1 MRTGTSDGRAPLGGP
16 AEQARPDHGAAVS
29 AGTTRTIE
37 IVGVSKQFG
46 ANTVVDDLHLDIG
59 DGEFFSLLG
68 PSGCGKTTTLRMV
81 AGFERPTS
89 GSILLGGAD
98 ITRQA
103 PAKRP
108 LNMVFQDYA
117 LFPHLT
123 VVENVAFGLKVK
135 RLAREERHERVTSAL
150 ATMQLAG
157 LAERRPNQLSG
168 GQRQRVALARAL
180 VNRPHALL
188 LDEPLGALDLKL
200 RKEMQAEL
208 KEVHRATGTTFLY
221 VTHDQEEA
229 LTMSDRI
236 AVMRDGRVE
245 QLADPRTL
253 YEKPSTAFVADFI
266 GTSNLLVLDH
276 PTTAGSLLVVALDGG
291 ERLTARVQGPVPTAA
306 QVQITVRPERISLH
320 TDLGASIPETHSR
333 VRGRALDVVYCG
345 STTHV
350 TVEIGTGERL
360 VIHQLSDNPI
370 LREVRRGV
378 ETLLS
383 WAPDGAHVIGP
394 VHPDTLPHGP
404 RDEE

>member
-1 MRTGTSDGRAPLGGP
+1 MP
-16 AEQARPDHGAAVS
+16 
-29 AGTTRTIE
+29 TRSIE
-37 IVGVSKQFG
+37 IVGVTKTFG
-46 ANTVVDDLHLDIG
+46 TNTVVDDLDLSIG

-89 GSILLGGAD
+89 GSIMLGGSE
-98 ITRQA
+98 ITHQA

-117 LFPHLT
+117 LFPHLS
-123 VVENVAFGLKVK
+123 VGENVAFGLKVK
-135 RLAREERHERVTSAL
+135 RLGKDERTERIASAL
-150 ATMQLAG
+150 STMQLTG
-157 LAERRPNQLSG
+157 LADRRPSQLSG

-180 VNRPHALL
+180 VNRPQALL

-208 KEVHRATGTTFLY
+208 KEVHRVTGTTFLY

-253 YEKPSTAFVADFI
+253 YEQPSTAFVADFI
-266 GTSNLLVLDH
+266 GTSNLIILDRPATVESVLVS
-276 PTTAGSLLVVALDGG
+276 SLGEG
-291 ERLTARVQGPVPTAA
+291 ERLTATVQAPVTAH

-320 TDLGASIPETHSR
+320 TDHGTALPDNHSR
-333 VRGRALDVVYCG
+333 VRGQVRDVVYVG

-350 TVEIGTGERL
+350 SVDIPTGERL
-360 VIHQLSDNPI
+360 VVHVLSGNNALDG
-370 LREVRRGV
+370 VDRGV
-378 ETLLS
+378 DVLLS

-394 VHPDTLPHGP
+394 VQQQMATAN
-404 RDEE
+404 DEGDGR

>member
-1 MRTGTSDGRAPLGGP
+1 MTGKD
-16 AEQARPDHGAAVS
+16 
-29 AGTTRTIE
+29 IE
-37 IVGVSKQFG
+37 LVGVTKSFG
-46 ANTVVDDLHLDIG
+46 DNKVVDDLDLSIG

-81 AGFERPTS
+81 AGFERPS
-89 GSILLGGAD
+89 AGSILLGGSD
-98 ITRQA
+98 ITQQA

-123 VVENVAFGLKVK
+123 VADNVAFGLKVK
-135 RLAREERHERVTSAL
+135 RLSKVERTERVDGALSA
-150 ATMQLAG
+150 MQLTG
-157 LAERRPNQLSG
+157 LAERRPAQLSG

-236 AVMRDGRVE
+236 AVMCDGKVE

-253 YEKPSTAFVADFI
+253 YERPSTAFVADFI
-266 GTSNLLVLDH
+266 GTSNLLVLDQ
-276 PTTAGSLLVVALDGG
+276 PSTVESLLMVGVGDG
-291 ERLTARVQGPVPTAA
+291 ERLTAAMRTPVTAP
-306 QVQITVRPERISLH
+306 QVQVTVRPERIALH
-320 TDLGASIPETHSR
+320 TDLTAAVPERHSL
-333 VRGRALDVVYCG
+333 VRGRTVDLVYCG

-350 TVEIGTGERL
+350 TVVITTGERL
-360 VIHQLSDNPI
+360 VIHLLSDSES
-370 LREVRRGV
+370 LRGV
-378 ETLLS
+378 ERGVDVLLS

-394 VHPDTLPHGP
+394 VVPGQSP
-404 RDEE
+404 RDEEH

>member
-1 MRTGTSDGRAPLGGP
+1 LTARA
-16 AEQARPDHGAAVS
+16 
-29 AGTTRTIE
+29 IE
-37 IVGVSKQFG
+37 IVGVSKAFG
-46 ANTVVDDLHLDIG
+46 ENTVVDNLDLVIG

-81 AGFERPTS
+81 AGFERPS
-89 GSILLGGAD
+89 VGSIMLGGTD
-98 ITRQA
+98 ITHQA

-135 RLAREERHERVTSAL
+135 RLGREDRNERVAGAL
-150 ATMQLAG
+150 ATMQLVG
-157 LAERRPNQLSG
+157 LSERRPAQLSG

-266 GTSNLLVLDH
+266 GTSNLLVLDQ
-276 PTTAGSLLVVALDGG
+276 PATVESLLVVALGGG
-291 ERLTARVQGPVPTAA
+291 ERLTAAVHAPVAA
-306 QVQITVRPERISLH
+306 SRVQITVRPERISLH
-320 TDLGASIPETHSR
+320 TDLEASVPESHSK
-333 VRGRALDVVYCG
+333 VRGKTVDVVYCG
-345 STTHV
+345 STTHI
-350 TVEIGTGERL
+350 TVAIPTGERL
-360 VIHQLSDNPI
+360 VIHQLSDSAA
-370 LREVRRGV
+370 LRDVQRGV
-378 ETLLS
+378 DVLLS

-394 VHPDTLPHGP
+394 VAQQAPAHPAANPDTTQPT
-404 RDEE
+404 RD

>member
-1 MRTGTSDGRAPLGGP
+1 
-16 AEQARPDHGAAVS
+16 V
-29 AGTTRTIE
+29 TTRAIE
-37 IVGVSKQFG
+37 IVGVSKAFG
-46 ANTVVDDLHLDIG
+46 ENTVVDDLDLAIG

-89 GSILLGGAD
+89 GSILLGGTE
-98 ITRQA
+98 ITHQA

-108 LNMVFQDYA
+108 VNMVFQDYA

-123 VVENVAFGLKVK
+123 VADNVAFGLKVK
-135 RLAREERHERVTSAL
+135 RLAKEERAERVTGAL
-150 ATMQLAG
+150 ATMQLTG
-157 LAERRPNQLSG
+157 LTERRPNQLSG

-266 GTSNLLVLDH
+266 GTSNLLVLDQ
-276 PTTAGSLLVVALDGG
+276 PATVQSLLVVGLGEG
-291 ERLTARVQGPVPTAA
+291 ERLTATTRAAVTATR
-306 QVQITVRPERISLH
+306 VQITVRPERIALH
-320 TDLGASIPETHSR
+320 TDLAASVPETHSLI
-333 VRGRALDVVYCG
+333 RGSVLDVVYCG

-350 TVEIGTGERL
+350 SVAIATGERL
-360 VIHQLSDNPI
+360 VIHLLSDDSA
-370 LREVRRGV
+370 LRGLERGADV
-378 ETLLS
+378 HVS

-394 VHPDTLPHGP
+394 VHPEATSTN
-404 RDEE
+404 DEG

>member
-1 MRTGTSDGRAPLGGP
+1 MSTERA
-16 AEQARPDHGAAVS
+16 
-29 AGTTRTIE
+29 IE
-37 IVGVSKQFG
+37 IVGVTKVFG
-46 ANTVVDDLHLDIG
+46 EAAVVDDLDLTIG
-59 DGEFFSLLG
+59 EGEFFSLLG

-81 AGFERPTS
+81 AGFERPTK
-89 GSILLGGAD
+89 GSILLGGTD
-98 ITRQA
+98 ITRMP

-123 VVENVAFGLKVK
+123 VAENVAFGLKVK
-135 RLAREERHERVTSAL
+135 RLGRDEREERVTSAL
-150 ATMQLAG
+150 GQMRLTG
-157 LAERRPNQLSG
+157 LAERRPAQLSG

-236 AVMRDGRVE
+236 AVMRDGKVE

-253 YEKPSTAFVADFI
+253 YEKPTTAFVAGFI
-266 GTSNLLVLDH
+266 GTSNLIVLEQPMTVD
-276 PTTAGSLLVVALDGG
+276 SLLVVDLGG
-291 ERLTARVQGPVPTAA
+291 GQRMTADATDAA
-306 QVQITVRPERISLH
+306 PAGNVQITVRPERIALH
-320 TDLGASIPETHSR
+320 TDLEASVPETHSKVIGR
-333 VRGRALDVVYCG
+333 VVDVVYVG

-350 TVEIGTGERL
+350 TAGLPTGEQL
-360 VIHQLSDNPI
+360 VIHQLSDNPV
-370 LREVRRGV
+370 LREIARDSDV
-378 ETLLS
+378 LLS
-383 WAPDGAHVIGP
+383 WAPSGAHVISTAK
-394 VHPDTLPHGP
+394 D
-404 RDEE
+404 

>member
-1 MRTGTSDGRAPLGGP
+1 MP
-16 AEQARPDHGAAVS
+16 
-29 AGTTRTIE
+29 TRTIQ
-37 IVGVSKQFG
+37 IVGVTKTFG
-46 ANTVVDDLHLDIG
+46 TNTVVDDLDLSIG

-89 GSILLGGAD
+89 GSILLGGTE
-98 ITRQA
+98 ITHQA

-117 LFPHLT
+117 LFPHLS
-123 VVENVAFGLKVK
+123 VGENVAFGLKVK
-135 RLAREERHERVTSAL
+135 RLGKDERTERIASAL
-150 ATMQLAG
+150 TTMQLTG
-157 LAERRPNQLSG
+157 LADRRPSQLSG

-180 VNRPHALL
+180 VNRPQALL

-245 QLADPRTL
+245 QLAEPRTL
-253 YEKPSTAFVADFI
+253 YERPSTAFVADFI
-266 GTSNLLVLDH
+266 GTSNLIVLDQ
-276 PTTAGSLLVVALDGG
+276 PATVESVLVASLGEG
-291 ERLTARVQGPVPTAA
+291 ERLTATVKAPVTAKE
-306 QVQITVRPERISLH
+306 VQITVRPERISLH
-320 TDLGASIPETHSR
+320 TELDATLPDHHSR
-333 VRGRALDVVYCG
+333 VRGQVRDVVYVG

-350 TVEIGTGERL
+350 SVEIPTGERL
-360 VIHQLSDNPI
+360 VVHVLSGNSTLDC
-370 LREVRRGV
+370 VDRGV
-378 ETLLS
+378 DVLLS

-394 VHPDTLPHGP
+394 AQPQPTATD
-404 RDEE
+404 DEGDGR

>member
-1 MRTGTSDGRAPLGGP
+1 MT
-16 AEQARPDHGAAVS
+16 E
-29 AGTTRTIE
+29 RTIE
-37 IVGVSKQFG
+37 IDGVSKTFG
-46 ANTVVDDLHLDIG
+46 DNTVVDDLDLSIG

-81 AGFERPTS
+81 AGFERPTA
-89 GSILLGGAD
+89 GSIRLGGTD
-98 ITRQA
+98 ITHQA

-117 LFPHLT
+117 LFPHLP
-123 VVENVAFGLKVK
+123 VAENVAFGLKVK
-135 RLAREERHERVTSAL
+135 RLGRVERTERVTSAL
-150 ATMQLAG
+150 GTMRLSG
-157 LAERRPNQLSG
+157 LAERRPAQLSG

-200 RKEMQAEL
+200 RKEMQGEL

-253 YEKPSTAFVADFI
+253 YERPSTAFVAGFI
-266 GTSNLLVLDH
+266 GTSNLLVLDQ
-276 PTTAGSLLVVALDGG
+276 PATVESLLVAGVGEG
-291 ERLTARVQGPVPTAA
+291 ERLTASLLAPVRAA
-306 QVQITVRPERISLH
+306 QVQVTVRPERIALH
-320 TDLGASIPETHSR
+320 TDLSAQVPERHSL
-333 VRGRALDVVYCG
+333 VRGNTLDVVYCG

-350 TVEIGTGERL
+350 TVAITTGERL
-360 VIHQLSDNPI
+360 VVHLLSDNPV
-370 LREVRRGV
+370 LRDVVRGADV
-378 ETLLS
+378 LLS

-394 VHPDTLPHGP
+394 VQPPEIT
-404 RDEE
+404 

>member
-1 MRTGTSDGRAPLGGP
+1 MTARA
-16 AEQARPDHGAAVS
+16 
-29 AGTTRTIE
+29 IE
-37 IVGVSKQFG
+37 IVGVSKTFG
-46 ANTVVDDLHLDIG
+46 ENTVVDDLDLAIG

-89 GSILLGGAD
+89 GSILLGGTD
-98 ITRQA
+98 ITHQA

-123 VVENVAFGLKVK
+123 VAENVAFGLKVK
-135 RLAREERHERVTSAL
+135 RLGQEERTERVTGAL
-150 ATMQLAG
+150 ATMQLTG
-157 LAERRPNQLSG
+157 LSERRPAQLSG

-266 GTSNLLVLDH
+266 GTSNLLVLDQ
-276 PTTAGSLLVVALDGG
+276 PATVESLLVVGLGEG
-291 ERLTARVQGPVPTAA
+291 ERLTATVHGPVTAA
-306 QVQITVRPERISLH
+306 ARCRSPSARNGSPCTPTSRRASPRPTPWSAAGRS
-320 TDLGASIPETHSR
+320 TSSTAARRRMSR
-333 VRGRALDVVYCG
+333 SA
-345 STTHV
+345 
-350 TVEIGTGERL
+350 IATGERL
-360 VIHQLSDNPI
+360 VVHLLSDNSA
-370 LREVRRGV
+370 LRGV
-378 ETLLS
+378 ERGIDVLLS

-394 VHPDTLPHGP
+394 VHPATRSQRTRTRTMTTTRTLRRATAGVAVLSAAA
-404 RDEE
+404 

>member
-1 MRTGTSDGRAPLGGP
+1 MTARA
-16 AEQARPDHGAAVS
+16 
-29 AGTTRTIE
+29 IE
-37 IVGVSKQFG
+37 IVGVSKAFG
-46 ANTVVDDLHLDIG
+46 DNTVVDDLNLTIG

-89 GSILLGGAD
+89 GSILLGGTE
-98 ITRQA
+98 ITHQA

-123 VVENVAFGLKVK
+123 VADNVAFGLKVK
-135 RLAREERHERVTSAL
+135 RLGRDERTERVTTAL
-150 ATMQLAG
+150 GTMQLTG
-157 LAERRPNQLSG
+157 LSERRPAQLSG

-266 GTSNLLVLDH
+266 GTSNLLVLDQ
-276 PTTAGSLLVVALDGG
+276 PTVVDSLLVVDLGEG
-291 ERLTARVQGPVPTAA
+291 ERLTACSEGPVDGSR
-306 QVQITVRPERISLH
+306 VQITVRPERIALH
-320 TDLGASIPETHSR
+320 TDLGAIVPEGHSL
-333 VRGRALDVVYCG
+333 VRGRTHDVVYVG

-350 TVEIGTGERL
+350 TVAIATGERL
-360 VIHQLSDNPI
+360 VVHLLSDN
-370 LREVRRGV
+370 LALNGV
-378 ETLLS
+378 ERGTEVLLS
-383 WAPDGAHVIGP
+383 WAPNGAHVIGP
-394 VHPDTLPHGP
+394 AHAEALTEDK
-404 RDEE
+404 D

>member
-1 MRTGTSDGRAPLGGP
+1 MPS
-16 AEQARPDHGAAVS
+16 
-29 AGTTRTIE
+29 RTIE
-37 IVGVSKQFG
+37 IVGVSKTFG
-46 ANTVVDDLHLDIG
+46 TNTVVDDLDLAIG

-89 GSILLGGAD
+89 GSIMLGGSE
-98 ITRQA
+98 ITHQA

-123 VVENVAFGLKVK
+123 VGENVAFGLKVK
-135 RLAREERHERVTSAL
+135 RLGKDERTERVAGAL
-150 ATMQLAG
+150 TTMQLSG
-157 LAERRPNQLSG
+157 LSERRPSQLSG

-180 VNRPHALL
+180 VNRPQALL

-253 YEKPSTAFVADFI
+253 YEKPTTAFVADFI
-266 GTSNLLVLDH
+266 GTSNLLVLDQ
-276 PTTAGSLLVVALDGG
+276 PATVESLLVATVGDG
-291 ERLTARVQGPVPTAA
+291 ERLTAAVHEPLTAQRA
-306 QVQITVRPERISLH
+306 QITVRPERISLH
-320 TDLGASIPETHSR
+320 SDLQVSLPDTHAR
-333 VRGRALDVVYCG
+333 VRGQVVDVVYVG

-350 TVEIGTGERL
+350 SAVIATGERL
-360 VIHQLSDNPI
+360 VVHVLSGNSALQGI
-370 LREVRRGV
+370 ERGV
-378 ETLLS
+378 DVLLS

-394 VHPDTLPHGP
+394 VHAPATSAD
-404 RDEE
+404 DEGQGQ

>member
-1 MRTGTSDGRAPLGGP
+1 M
-16 AEQARPDHGAAVS
+16 S
-29 AGTTRTIE
+29 ARTIE
-37 IVGVSKQFG
+37 IVGVSKAFG
-46 ANTVVDDLHLDIG
+46 ENTVVDDLHLSIG
-59 DGEFFSLLG
+59 DGEFFSMLG

-89 GSILLGGAD
+89 GSILLGGTE
-98 ITRQA
+98 ITHQA

-135 RLAREERHERVTSAL
+135 RLGKEERTQRVTSAL
-150 ATMQLAG
+150 GTMQLEG
-157 LAERRPNQLSG
+157 LAERRPAQLSG

-188 LDEPLGALDLKL
+188 LDEPLGALDLQL

-208 KEVHRATGTTFLY
+208 KEVHRVTGTTFIY

-253 YEKPSTAFVADFI
+253 YEKPSTAFVAGFI
-266 GTSNLLVLDH
+266 GTSNLLVLDQ
-276 PTTAGSLLVVALDGG
+276 PSTVESLLVSGVGEG
-291 ERLTARVQGPVPTAA
+291 ERLTATVGTPVAA
-306 QVQITVRPERISLH
+306 QAVQITVRPERIALH
-320 TDLGASIPETHSR
+320 TDLDVSVPERHSL
-333 VRGRALDVVYCG
+333 VRGRTLDVVYCG

-350 TVEIGTGERL
+350 TVAITTGERL
-360 VIHQLSDNPI
+360 VVHLLSDNPVLHDI
-370 LREVRRGV
+370 ERDTEVV
-378 ETLLS
+378 LT
-383 WAPDGAHVIGP
+383 WAPDGAHVIGAGDP
-394 VHPDTLPHGP
+394 AGEPAATPQDK
-404 RDEE
+404 D